1 MKFSI
6 KFPILLGHLTQ
17 SVLIVLRASV
27 LRALISLHF
36 RLPLENNKSMPFV
49 TIFVWSSFM
58 IRWLWTLNFSLWNS
72 SLYYPWGLM
81 GGTKYV
87 KKKSNMFFFTSTR
100 DKKWMYALIY
110 IIKTKC
116 AVMKHSTY
124 IEKIYGPWVRC
135 SDFRAGPI
143 WQNSE
148 NVFKSLKIFFSIPII
163 IWEILNAWL

>member
-36 RLPLENNKSMPFV
+36 QLPLENNKSMPFV
-49 TIFVWSSFM
+49 TIFCLKQLYDKM
-58 IRWLWTLNFSLWNS
+58 WTLNSSLWNS
-72 SLYYPWGLM
+72 LLYYPLDLM
-81 GGTKYV
+81 DGTKYV
-87 KKKSNMFFFTSTR
+87 KKKSNMFFFPSTR
-100 DKKWMYALIY
+100 DKKWMHALIY
-110 IIKTKC
+110 IIKSKC

-124 IEKIYGPWVRC
+124 IEKKLWPLG

-148 NVFKSLKIFFSIPII
+148 KNVLNLWKSSSQFPLLFEKY
-163 IWEILNAWL
+163 

>member
-36 RLPLENNKSMPFV
+36 QLPLENNKSMPFV
-49 TIFVWSSFM
+49 TIFCLKQLYDKMIVNSKFYIVKFITLLSFGPHGRDQ
-58 IRWLWTLNFSLWNS
+58 IC
-72 SLYYPWGLM
+72 
-81 GGTKYV
+81 KE
-87 KKKSNMFFFTSTR
+87 KSNMFFFTSTR
-100 DKKWMYALIY
+100 DKKLMHAPIY

-148 NVFKSLKIFFSIPII
+148 NV
-163 IWEILNAWL
+163 LNL